1 MQYSEVYIAVQ
12 HEVPEELPGPV
23 VEGIASM
30 TTTSTQTPTT
40 GQRVNSLV
48 AEVFQAATIA
58 LVGVLGILTVAA
70 TI

>member
-1 MQYSEVYIAVQ
+1 MTNPLTQSPTSE
-12 HEVPEELPGPV
+12 
-23 VEGIASM
+23 
-30 TTTSTQTPTT
+30 
-40 GQRVNSLV
+40 RVNDFV